1 MEGRWTCRNRWG
13 GGGDGGTGSHGGR
26 DAQAYSSLF
35 WLGAGK
41 ETQEGSNKVGCLLYV
56 VLRYMKETG
65 FCRPGTSDA
74 GGKQKRFNTLTRRR
88 VISDGGEMNEALMN
102 TEAGAALGEKV

>member
-1 MEGRWTCRNRWG
+1 M
-13 GGGDGGTGSHGGR
+13 GSGSCGGR

-41 ETQEGSNKVGCLLYV
+41 ETWEGSNKVECLLYV

-65 FCRPGTSDA
+65 FHPPGTSDA
-74 GGKQKRFNTLTRRR
+74 GGKQKRLNALTQCR
-88 VISDGGEMNEALMN
+88 VISDGGEMNEALRN
-102 TEAGAALGEKV
+102 TEEVGAALGEKV

>member
-1 MEGRWTCRNRWG
+1 ME
-13 GGGDGGTGSHGGR
+13 GGDGGTGSHGGR

>member
-1 MEGRWTCRNRWG
+1 MEGRWPCRTRWG
-13 GGGDGGTGSHGGR
+13 GGSGSHGGR

-41 ETQEGSNKVGCLLYV
+41 ETQEGSSKVGCLLYV

-65 FCRPGTSDA
+65 FCPPGTSDA
-74 GGKQKRFNTLTRRR
+74 GGKQKRFNTLTQRR
-88 VISDGGEMNEALMN
+88 VISDGGEMNEALRN